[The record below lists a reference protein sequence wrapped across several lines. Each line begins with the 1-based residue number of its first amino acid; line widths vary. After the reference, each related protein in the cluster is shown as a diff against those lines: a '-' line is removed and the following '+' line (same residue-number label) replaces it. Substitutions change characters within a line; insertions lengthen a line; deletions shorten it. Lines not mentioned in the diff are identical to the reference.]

1 MICGL
6 LGEKLGHSY
15 SPMIHSYFGD
25 YEYNLYERS
34 ADQLAKFFATTKFR
48 GINVTMPFK
57 KAVIPYCTRLSA
69 SAEKLGSVNTIVRQ
83 TNGDLVGHNTD
94 YFGFLSMLKKSGF
107 QAAGK
112 KALVLGSGGAGI
124 TAAAVLDELG
134 ADAVIISRSGDNNY
148 QNLDKHHDAA
158 LIVNATP
165 VGMYPNNG
173 ASPINLDPFL
183 HLECVLD
190 LIYNPAR
197 TKLLL
202 DAEARGIACQNGL
215 WMLISQARQAAE
227 LFMGEPIGEQLVAD
241 IYQKLSSQC
250 ENMVLIG
257 MPGAGKSTIGKLLA
271 QKLNKPFIDTD
282 AQIEALANKS
292 IAEIFSQDGE
302 EMFRA
307 LESQVLADLCKCSGH
322 VIATGGGCIT
332 KAENFTYLHQNSKIY
347 WLQRD
352 SEKIPL
358 EGRPLFKKYSIDE
371 LYEARFP
378 LYRQFADCVV
388 LNDGTPE
395 EAVEKIISL
404 EVTT

>member
-15 SPMIHSYFGD
+15 SPMIHSYFGN

-34 ADQLAKFFATTKFR
+34 ADQLSAFFASKEFH
-48 GINVTMPFK
+48 GINVTSPFK
-57 KAVIPYCTRLSA
+57 KAVIPYCTHLSA
-69 SAEKLGSVNTIVRQ
+69 SAEKLGAVNTIIRQ
-83 TNGDLVGHNTD
+83 ANGDLVGHNTD
-94 YFGFLSMLKKSGF
+94 YYGFLSTLKRSGF
-107 QAAGK
+107 HAADK
-112 KALVLGSGGAGI
+112 KALVLGSGGAG
-124 TAAAVLDELG
+124 TTVAAVLSDLG
-134 ADAVIISRSGDNNY
+134 ANTVIISRSGENNY
-148 QNLDKHHDAA
+148 QNLEKHYDAA

-215 WMLISQARQAAE
+215 WMLISQAKQAAE
-227 LFMGEPIGEQLVAD
+227 LFMGAPIGEQLVAD

-282 AQIEALANKS
+282 EQIEALANKS
-292 IAEIFSQDGE
+292 IAEIFLQDGE
-302 EMFRA
+302 EAFRT
-307 LESQVLADLCKCSGH
+307 LESHVLADVCKGPGY
-322 VIATGGGCIT
+322 VIATGGGCVT
-332 KAENFTYLHQNSKIY
+332 RAENYGFLRQNSKIY

-352 SEKIPL
+352 PGKEPL
-358 EGRPLFKKYSIDE
+358 NGRPLLKKYSIDE
-371 LYEARFP
+371 LYKARFP
-378 LYRQFADCVV
+378 LYQQFADCIIS
-388 LNDGTPE
+388 NDGTPE